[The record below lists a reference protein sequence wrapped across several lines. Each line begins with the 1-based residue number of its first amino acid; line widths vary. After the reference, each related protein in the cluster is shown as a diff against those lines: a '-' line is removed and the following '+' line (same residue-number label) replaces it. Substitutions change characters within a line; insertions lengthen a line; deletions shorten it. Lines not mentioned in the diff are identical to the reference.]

1 MKLHLIFSLCLV
13 LTVVS
18 ILGQETEESQE
29 DGRGEGRGEA
39 PEDQRANRG
48 CSLLRGCKEFTKDPF
63 KIKTKI
69 SNLIGIK
76 KNAKNY
82 VISELKNIREKI
94 NRKAAKVNQIK
105 QFVGDIIETKDF
117 FVRQIPDVSIE
128 ANRAANNIGSGLG
141 SAFNFLQGF
150 VPTTARPAPTPR
162 PGRPRFNSRFRFTS
176 G

>member
-1 MKLHLIFSLCLV
+1 MIFSLCLA

-18 ILGQETEESQE
+18 IAGQETGESQE
-29 DGRGEGRGEA
+29 DGRGQGRGEGRGEA

-82 VISELKNIREKI
+82 IISELKNIREKI

-105 QFVGDIIETKDF
+105 QFVGDIIETKY
-117 FVRQIPDVSIE
+117 
-128 ANRAANNIGSGLG
+128 
-141 SAFNFLQGF
+141 
-150 VPTTARPAPTPR
+150 
-162 PGRPRFNSRFRFTS
+162 
-176 G
+176 

>member
-1 MKLHLIFSLCLV
+1 MIFSLCLA

-69 SNLIGIK
+69 SNLIGFK

-82 VISELKNIREKI
+82 IISEIKNIREKI

-105 QFVGDIIETKDF
+105 QFVGDIIETK
-117 FVRQIPDVSIE
+117 
-128 ANRAANNIGSGLG
+128 
-141 SAFNFLQGF
+141 
-150 VPTTARPAPTPR
+150 
-162 PGRPRFNSRFRFTS
+162 
-176 G
+176 

>member
-1 MKLHLIFSLCLV
+1 MIFSLCLA

-39 PEDQRANRG
+39 PEGQRANRG
-48 CSLLRGCKEFTKDPF
+48 CSLLLGCKEFTKDPF

-82 VISELKNIREKI
+82 IVSELKNIREKI
-94 NRKAAKVNQIK
+94 NRKATKVNQIK
-105 QFVGDIIETKDF
+105 QFVGDILETKYSPHISHQNLTFHFFLSRDF
-117 FVRQIPDVSIE
+117 FVRQIPDVTVG
-128 ANRAANNIGSGLG
+128 ANRAANTIGSQIG
-141 SAFNFLQGF
+141 
-150 VPTTARPAPTPR
+150 
-162 PGRPRFNSRFRFTS
+162 
-176 G
+176 